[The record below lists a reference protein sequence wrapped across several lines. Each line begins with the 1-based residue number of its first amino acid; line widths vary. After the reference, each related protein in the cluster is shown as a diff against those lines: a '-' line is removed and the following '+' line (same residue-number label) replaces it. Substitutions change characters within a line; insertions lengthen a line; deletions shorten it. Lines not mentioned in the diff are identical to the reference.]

1 MKLDSTEASSNETYP
16 PREFRRSSP
25 VRLARGFLLPELNH
39 FEMVER
45 FLDGCHFVRRTYQ
58 FLTVGALGF
67 VVILPFL
74 YAKGRFCL
82 GNVLIGF
89 GLTLITTVLRVKLI
103 SMGEISKQDTHVT
116 GEKYFWR
123 YDFYEEGFT
132 AEKDGEKTNVRYE
145 DVSRINDTG
154 SSYQIRAGE
163 QNFTVKKSGFSPAE
177 EQRMV
182 ELFKRY
188 PCGMFLKD
196 VQVQERMDNM
206 EESE

>member
-1 MKLDSTEASSNETYP
+1 MEKLFSNETTVEKVLYVDGMHSDHDDANSKIAQA
-16 PREFRRSSP
+16 FM
-25 VRLARGFLLPELNH
+25 LAYAIII
-39 FEMVER
+39 V
-45 FLDGCHFVRRTYQ
+45 
-58 FLTVGALGF
+58 
-67 VVILPFL
+67 VVIALL
-74 YAKGRFCL
+74 AGTDLKWWIS
-82 GNVLIGF
+82 VLIGF

-103 SMGEISKQDTHVT
+103 TMGEISKQDTHVT